1 MPVAGYSET
10 WCEIML
16 KTKDDTGT
24 RIRIH
29 LTWLK
34 STHINNNSL

>member
-24 RIRIH
+24 NKNTFNMI
-29 LTWLK
+29 K
-34 STHINNNSL
+34 VNSH